1 MINRVIVFGPTG
13 MLGRYVVKYLS
24 LQGQY
29 NVVPIDRTRHDIL
42 ADGTSRLW
50 NLFESKYNLGAG
62 EHDVVINCA
71 GLIKQ
76 RNNFT
81 KKELIEVNTMF
92 PHDLAMMSKECGFKV
107 IHITTDCVFSGL
119 KNSSYGY
126 TENDDHD
133 ALDDYGKSKSLG
145 EASSN
150 CNIRTSIIG
159 EELNNKLSLLEWAKL
174 QTGKKVT
181 GYNDIWNGVT
191 CLQLAKYISY
201 IIDNDLFW
209 QGTRHYFTNINQE
222 NEWFGETER
231 IVERISKYG
240 LLKEISNVYDLKL
253 IVEPVLDI
261 RNVGLRRDLDTIY
274 PLEELLPT
282 GSFQKQLE
290 ELRDFK
296 ICE

>member
-1 MINRVIVFGPTG
+1 MSQRVIVFGPTG
-13 MLGRYVVKYLS
+13 MLGRYVVKYLDKM
-24 LQGQY
+24 GFD
-29 NVVPIDRTRHDIL
+29 VVPIDRERHDIL

-50 NLFESKYNLGAG
+50 NLFESKYQLDANDN
-62 EHDVVINCA
+62 DVVINCA

-81 KKELIEVNTMF
+81 KKELIEVNCMF

-107 IHITTDCVFSGL
+107 IHITTDCVFSGI
-119 KNSSYGY
+119 KKYGMGGY
-126 TENDDHD
+126 DENDAHD

-145 EASSN
+145 ESPLN

-159 EELNNKLSLLEWAKL
+159 EELTNKLSLLEWAKS
-174 QTGKKVT
+174 QAGKKVT

-191 CLQLAKYISY
+191 CLQLAKYMTY
-201 IIDNDLFW
+201 LIDNDLFW
-209 QGTRHYFTNINQE
+209 EGTRHYFTNVDQHDD
-222 NEWFGETER
+222 WYQETER
-231 IVERISKYG
+231 VVERISKYG
-240 LLKEISNVYDLKL
+240 LLKEINHVYNLSLD
-253 IVEPVLDI
+253 VQPVLDI

-282 GSFQKQLE
+282 GTFQQQLE

-296 ICE
+296 LE